1 MDIETKIPVRFSAG
15 AIAEITRLNS
25 TKTSEKPYL
34 RVGVKGGGCSGM
46 TYVLG
51 FDVTTDKDL
60 LFSIEGIPCCI
71 ETSHQIYLYGMQI
84 DWQGGLNSRGF
95 TFTNPNASSTC
106 GCGTSCAV

>member
-46 TYVLG
+46 TYVLEY
-51 FDVTTDKDL
+51 DVKEAADEEYNV
-60 LFSIEGIPCCI
+60 EGIPVV
-71 ETSHQIYLYGMQI
+71 
-84 DWQGGLNSRGF
+84 LNKGHE
-95 TFTNPNASSTC
+95 
-106 GCGTSCAV
+106 